1 MTSDTSLIYALLYP
15 KKMAISHQKYPIFRI
30 FALESADHRS
40 SNTYNETK
48 RKNTHLDKPLLCTQ
62 KKFGSLQPSQ
72 KILIH
77 ENVPDPPPESGSL
90 PTQRLKSRIRDPL
103 G

>member
-1 MTSDTSLIYALLYP
+1 MTSDTALIYALLYP
-15 KKMAISHQKYPIFRI
+15 KKIAISHQKYRNFQV

-48 RKNTHLDKPLLCTQ
+48 RKNVHLDKPLLCTQ
-62 KKFGSLQPSQ
+62 KKFGRLQPSQ

-77 ENVPDPPPESGSL
+77 ENVPPPSVLVLESGSL
-90 PTQRLKSRIRDPL
+90 FV
-103 G
+103 